1 MSNESF
7 NEKGV
12 ELLRIAIVKQACW
25 DYRRALIC
33 LHNSKNEKRS
43 ASYKHDAYRIEKFF
57 KSDWCYLLT
66 GLDGDFL
73 IDSIKQEVIDF
84 DYNMKKLRTYHAK
97 YNPVEK

>member
-1 MSNESF
+1 MNNKSF
-7 NEKGV
+7 DDRGL

-25 DYRRALIC
+25 DYRRSLIC
-33 LHNSKNEKRS
+33 LHNSKNEKSSSR
-43 ASYKHDAYRIEKFF
+43 YKNDADRIEKFF

-73 IDSIKQEVIDF
+73 IDSLKQEIIDF
-84 DYNMKKLRTYHAK
+84 GYDFKKLKTYHAK